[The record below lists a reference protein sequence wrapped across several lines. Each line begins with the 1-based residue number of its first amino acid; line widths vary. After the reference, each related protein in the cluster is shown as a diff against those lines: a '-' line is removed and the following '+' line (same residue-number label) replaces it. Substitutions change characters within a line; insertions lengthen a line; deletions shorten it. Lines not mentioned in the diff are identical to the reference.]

1 MPAEARYAI
10 YFAPQEDSAFA
21 MAGSRWL
28 GRDAIGDTP
37 LAQPKCPGLTSARL
51 AELTGSAR
59 RYGFH
64 ATLKPPFHLRDER
77 ALPDLRRAI
86 AALATRQQAFSFHV
100 QVASLSGFLAWLP
113 TAEVDAIEAVA
124 RACVTEL
131 DDFRQAPTVAELVRR
146 QSVGLNK
153 TQEAL
158 LLRWGYPYV
167 LEEFRFHMTL
177 TDTVS
182 GAEAR
187 ALLAALEAGAAGH
200 ALEAIPFDSL
210 CLFGEPAPGANFRM
224 ISRYGFD
231 GSVKHYPG
239 WHE

>member
-1 MPAEARYAI
+1 MAEPRYAI
-10 YFAPQEDSAFA
+10 YFAPPDDSAFA
-21 MAGSRWL
+21 QAGSRWL
-28 GRDAIGDTP
+28 GRDAIRDTP

-51 AELTGSAR
+51 AELTKTAR

-77 ALPDLRRAI
+77 MLPDLRRAI
-86 AALATRQQAFSFHV
+86 AALAARQQAFSFQVH
-100 QVASLSGFLAWLP
+100 VASLSGFLAWLP
-113 TAEVDAIEAVA
+113 ASEQDAIQAVA
-124 RACVTEL
+124 RACVTDL

-146 QSVGLNK
+146 QSVGLSK
-153 TQEAL
+153 PQEAL

-167 LEEFRFHMTL
+167 LDEFRFHMTL

-182 GAEAR
+182 GAEAQ

-200 ALEAIPFDSL
+200 GHEAIRFDSL

-224 ISRYGFD
+224 MTRYGFD